1 MTGALA
7 DDASLELTL
16 ERDKPLH
23 SSQCIYRRSLHLP
36 PSGNFISFVE
46 DRLYAGIHSQRVTP

>member
-7 DDASLELTL
+7 DGGSLELT